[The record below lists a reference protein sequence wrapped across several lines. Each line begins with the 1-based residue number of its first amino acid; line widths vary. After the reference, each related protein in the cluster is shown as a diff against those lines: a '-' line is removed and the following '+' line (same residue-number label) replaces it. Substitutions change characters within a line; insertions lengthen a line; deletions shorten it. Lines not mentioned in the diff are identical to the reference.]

1 MAIFLFLAKIE
12 CIVGIF
18 SSIEINVCDPN
29 PCHNGGNCTVDE
41 NGEGDTTGNMS
52 FSRQEDTMRSSRES
66 PLNGT
71 RSPLLS
77 T

>member
-41 NGEGDTTGNMS
+41 NGEAICECAPGYEGEYCCDS
-52 FSRQEDTMRSSRES
+52 KYI
-66 PLNGT
+66 
-71 RSPLLS
+71 
-77 T
+77 